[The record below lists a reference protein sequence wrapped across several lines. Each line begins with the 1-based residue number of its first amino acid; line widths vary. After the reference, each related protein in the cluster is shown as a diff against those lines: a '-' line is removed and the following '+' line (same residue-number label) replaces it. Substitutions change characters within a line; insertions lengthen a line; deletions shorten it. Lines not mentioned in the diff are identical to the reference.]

1 MITLISSILAFATGF
16 VFSILCL
23 VHCSEE
29 KWQNFKN
36 AVDKARREEDGK
48 E

>member
-1 MITLISSILAFATGF
+1 MITLISSILAFAVGF

-23 VHCSEE
+23 VYCSEE

-36 AVDKARREEDGK
+36 AVDKARRK
-48 E
+48 

>member
-1 MITLISSILAFATGF
+1 MMITLISLILTFASGF

-23 VHCSEE
+23 VYCSEK

-36 AVDKARREEDGK
+36 AVDKARRK
-48 E
+48 

>member
-1 MITLISSILAFATGF
+1 MITLISSILAFAVGF

-23 VHCSEE
+23 VYCSEE

-36 AVDKARREEDGK
+36 AVERERRKKNDV
-48 E
+48 

>member
-1 MITLISSILAFATGF
+1 MITLISSILAFAVGF

-23 VHCSEE
+23 VYCSEE

-36 AVDKARREEDGK
+36 AVEKERRK
-48 E
+48 

>member
-1 MITLISSILAFATGF
+1 MITLISSVLAFAVGF

-23 VHCSEE
+23 VYCSEE

-36 AVDKARREEDGK
+36 AVDKARRK
-48 E
+48 

>member
-23 VHCSEE
+23 VYCSEE
-29 KWQNFKN
+29 KWNKFKN
-36 AVDKARREEDGK
+36 AVEEERRKNNDV
-48 E
+48 

>member
-1 MITLISSILAFATGF
+1 MIALISSILAFAVGF

-23 VHCSEE
+23 VKCSEE

-36 AVDKARREEDGK
+36 AVEKARREENDI
-48 E
+48 